1 MGPLPPSYR
10 HNRPLLSGKSPAPR
24 TPSGP
29 QAAPAGPGQAG
40 LTQRG
45 QRASQHCQTQRKRA
59 GPRPRGVG
67 RATRSERGEDAARPR
82 LAVSRDRDGA
92 PGTKCSRS
100 VCACNRTATD
110 GQGEPFRWKAGAGQG
125 KGWPGWPPT
134 RAPGSAK
141 PGRRLSDRNR
151 PQLRTAGLAV
161 AGSRSPARWG
171 RDGKSRTE
179 TAGGGVPRKRKN
191 GRGEIS
197 EATGEP
203 RGTRRMGV
211 TAGPAGGAG
220 PGPLRGRAGAGVG
233 GGPQP
238 RGGRR
243 VPPNPRRG
251 RRGPPQPRG

>member
-59 GPRPRGVG
+59 GPDPGVWAG
-67 RATRSERGEDAARPR
+67 PLGASAREDAARPR
-82 LAVSRDRDGA
+82 LAVSRDRNGA

-100 VCACNRTATD
+100 VCASNRTATD
-110 GQGEPFRWKAGAGQG
+110 GQGEPFRWKAGGGQG

-151 PQLRTAGLAV
+151 PQLRTAGLAA

-171 RDGKSRTE
+171 RRDGKSRTE

-211 TAGPAGGAG
+211 RAGPAGGAG
-220 PGPLRGRAGAGVG
+220 PGPLRGRTGAGGGGRRSGRAG
-233 GGPQP
+233 GGPP
-238 RGGRR
+238 TRG
-243 VPPNPRRG
+243 
-251 RRGPPQPRG
+251 